1 MIPPLTPEEQSSI
14 HAHLMG
20 FLGADPS
27 EVRRAANL
35 LASHEASHLV
45 YGSSLSLGEAQARTK
60 ARMNQIHAMG
70 ERIVSHG
77 KKVGK
82 FYHPLRHT
90 QQRK

>member
-1 MIPPLTPEEQSSI
+1 MIPSSLTPEEQSSI

-27 EVRRAANL
+27 EVRRPANL
-35 LASHEASHLV
+35 LASNEASHLV

-82 FYHPLRHT
+82 FYHPLR
-90 QQRK
+90 RVP